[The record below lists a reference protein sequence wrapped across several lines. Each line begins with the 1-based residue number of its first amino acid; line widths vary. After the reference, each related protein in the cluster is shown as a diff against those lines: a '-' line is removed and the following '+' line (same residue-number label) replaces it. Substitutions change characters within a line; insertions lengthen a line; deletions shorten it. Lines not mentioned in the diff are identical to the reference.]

1 MIRLGISDVS
11 MLAEEWEEPSVE
23 GEQEKVSIIE
33 EENFTENR
41 TLSLLDILS
50 I

>member
-1 MIRLGISDVS
+1 
-11 MLAEEWEEPSVE
+11 MLVEEWEQPSVE

-33 EENFTENR
+33 GEDFTENR

>member
-1 MIRLGISDVS
+1 
-11 MLAEEWEEPSVE
+11 MLVEEWEQPSVE

-33 EENFTENR
+33 GEDFMENR